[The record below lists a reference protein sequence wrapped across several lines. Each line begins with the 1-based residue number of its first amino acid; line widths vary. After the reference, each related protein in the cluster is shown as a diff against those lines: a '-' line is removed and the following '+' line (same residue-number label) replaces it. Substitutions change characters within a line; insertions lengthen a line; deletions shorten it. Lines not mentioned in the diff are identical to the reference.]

1 MKMSIKMRLII
12 ALGGFSLATAVVISL
27 VFTLFME
34 NLMVEAEDQQLEN
47 LFGNLKTE
55 IASEGTR
62 ALSLAAL
69 VAKTPDAQAAMEA
82 EDRDALLAMYRPAFE
97 EMQDRFGVSQF
108 QFHRPPATSLVRIHK
123 PEKFGDDLSGFRKTV
138 VNANLQRRSVQGLER
153 GVAGLGMR
161 GVMPVDHN
169 GKHVGTVEIGLS
181 FGPAFFETFAQTY
194 GADVALYLRDD
205 GGAWQTFAATRDLGD
220 HTEQLDAALAGQVE
234 SFEITDSEQNLSVM
248 VQPIQDYQGDTI
260 AVAMIAHDSSLLH
273 SHISDARQ
281 LAILA
286 TIITL
291 AVATLAGYLIAH
303 RIGGSMRLVS
313 ESLTRMSTK
322 DFSIDLPDV
331 RGKGEVPDMLRA
343 LGTFRTKSIEL
354 DGIEREHDTY
364 LKRVEQRRRELETQS
379 REVLRGVVSATVQAN
394 EAIVALTHMTRDVEA
409 ASSQSQAMA
418 SAVEE
423 MVASTQE
430 ISASSSSAANEAEEA
445 RNAAGAGVSGSGRAV
460 ETMEGIHS
468 AVSAAGD
475 RVDTLAEASTQIGE
489 IVQQIEDIADQTN
502 LLALNATIEAA
513 RAGEAGKGFA
523 VVANQVKS
531 LANQT
536 ARATVDIRGRIDTLR
551 EEMTT
556 IIQAMEK
563 GAGAV
568 EDGRGVV
575 TGLGDQLETIAGSIN
590 TVTDKMHDIS
600 SILAQQT
607 QATNEISRGTSSI
620 AMLSQRNSEE
630 VKQAL
635 TAMETAAASLN
646 AHVTA
651 FSRLGGPVVLVEVA
665 KNDHIVFKK
674 KIVDAVIGRS
684 AWAERDIPDHKTCR
698 LGKWYTGVI
707 DPDLRNHDA
716 FRSLDGPHADVHRFG
731 REAARKAAAGDM
743 DGAMAAVDALND
755 SSHRVLER
763 LDTLSAVVEE
773 MTQDSDTSE
782 TTV

>member
-1 MKMSIKMRLII
+1 M
-12 ALGGFSLATAVVISL
+12 
-27 VFTLFME
+27 LFME
-34 NLMVEAEDQQLEN
+34 NLMIEAEDQQLEA

-97 EMQDRFGVSQF
+97 EMQDRFGVRQF
-108 QFHRPPATSLVRIHK
+108 QFHLPPATSLVRIHK

-138 VNANLQRRSVQGLER
+138 VNANLQRKPVQGLER
-153 GVAGLGMR
+153 GVAGLGLR
-161 GVMPVDHN
+161 GVMPVDHD

-205 GGAWQTFAATRDLGD
+205 GGAWQTFATTRDLGD
-220 HTEQLDAALAGQVE
+220 HTEQLNAALTGQVE
-234 SFEITDSEQNLSVM
+234 SFEITDSERSVAVM
-248 VQPIQDYQGDTI
+248 VQPIQDYHGDTI
-260 AVAMIAHDSSLLH
+260 GLAMIAHDASLLH
-273 SHISDARQ
+273 AHVSDARQ
-281 LAILA
+281 LAVIA

-291 AVATLAGYLIAH
+291 AVAALASSLIAH
-303 RIGGSMRLVS
+303 GISGSIRLVS
-313 ESLTRMSTK
+313 ESLTRMSAK
-322 DFSIDLPDV
+322 DFSFELPDV

-343 LGTFRTKSIEL
+343 LRAFRTKSIEL
-354 DGIEREHDTY
+354 DEIEREHESH
-364 LKRVEQRRRELETQS
+364 LKKVDQRRLELETQS

-394 EAIVALTHMTRDVEA
+394 EAIVALTHMMHDVDA

-430 ISASSSSAANEAEEA
+430 ISASSSYAADEAEEA
-445 RNAAGAGVSGSGRAV
+445 RNAAAAGVSGAGRAV

-468 AVSAAGD
+468 AVSAASN
-475 RVDTLAEASTQIGE
+475 RVDSLAEASTQIGD
-489 IVQQIEDIADQTN
+489 IVQQIEDIAEQTN

-513 RAGEAGKGFA
+513 RAGDAGKGFA

-536 ARATVDIRGRIDTLR
+536 ARATVDIRGRIETLR

-568 EDGRGVV
+568 EDGRGVIS
-575 TGLGDQLETIAGSIN
+575 GLGGQLGTIAGSID

-600 SILAQQT
+600 SILTQQT

-620 AMLSQRNSEE
+620 ATLSQRNSEE
-630 VKQAL
+630 IKEAL
-635 TAMETAAASLN
+635 TAMETAASSLN

-651 FSRLGGPVVLVEVA
+651 FARLGGPLVMVEIA
-665 KNDHIVFKK
+665 KNDHIMFKK
-674 KIVDAVIGRS
+674 KIVDTVIGRC
-684 AWAERDIPDHKTCR
+684 AWSEKDIPDHKACR
-698 LGKWYTGVI
+698 LGKWYTGVM
-707 DPDLRNHDA
+707 DPNLRNHDA
-716 FRSLDGPHADVHRFG
+716 FRSLDGPHSDVHRFG

-743 DGAMAAVDALND
+743 DGAMAAVESLHD

-773 MTQDSDTSE
+773 MAQESE
-782 TTV
+782 TSATVA